1 MKLKG
6 KTVLLTG
13 ASGGIGQ
20 AIARGLANE
29 GAKLLLSGRSTEKLA
44 ALCAE
49 LGSLG
54 DTANE
59 HDFCVADLS
68 IDSERQHLVERA
80 KVMHVQVLI
89 NLAGLNELSLL
100 QDTRDQQIDAIIEMN
115 LNSPIKLA
123 RDLIT
128 HLSSQ
133 SDSMIINVGSI
144 MGSIGYPGSS
154 LYCAS
159 KFGFRGFSEA
169 LRREVSDSK
178 LKVVYLAPR
187 ATATKMNSQVMVK
200 MNEELGVHVD
210 TPEYVAT
217 QVVKAV
223 RRAHA
228 RNYYLGWPEKLLVRI
243 NALFPWLVDSA
254 VLKQLPIIK
263 RYAKLNTV
271 IES

>member
-1 MKLKG
+1 MKLLG

-13 ASGGIGQ
+13 ATGGIGRE
-20 AIARGLANE
+20 IAHVLANA
-29 GAKLLLSGRSTEKLA
+29 GASLLLTGRSTEKLA

-49 LGSLG
+49 LGKRG
-54 DTANE
+54 DGVNT
-59 HDFCVADLS
+59 HDFFAADLAC
-68 IDSERQHLVERA
+68 DAQRQQLVARA
-80 KVMHVQVLI
+80 KAMNIQLLI

-100 QDTRDQQIDAIIEMN
+100 QDMQDQAIDSIIDMN

-123 RDLIT
+123 RDLLS
-128 HLSSQ
+128 HLSEQ
-133 SDSMIINVGSI
+133 AEGMIINVGSI

-169 LRREVSDSK
+169 LRREVSDTN

-187 ATATKMNSQVMVK
+187 ATATRMNSQVMSK

-210 TPEYVAT
+210 SPQYVAN
-217 QVVKAV
+217 QLLKVIQ
-223 RRAHA
+223 RAHS
-228 RNYYLGWPEKLLVRI
+228 RHYYLGWPEKLFVRI
-243 NALFPWLVDSA
+243 NALFPWLVDNA

-263 RYAKLNTV
+263 RYAKLNAIV
-271 IES
+271 EN